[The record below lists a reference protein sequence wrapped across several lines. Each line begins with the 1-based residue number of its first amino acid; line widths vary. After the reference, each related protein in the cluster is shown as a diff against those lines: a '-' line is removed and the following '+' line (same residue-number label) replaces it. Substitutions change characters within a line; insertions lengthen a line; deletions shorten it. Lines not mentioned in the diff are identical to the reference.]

1 MNIYFIY
8 RKSQKN
14 LGSVKMRVFQLKDM
28 IASKNIDVKIKGI
41 HSSKISLY
49 HYYWLAFIK
58 RSSILIF
65 NKDAID
71 RAPIKML
78 SLLRSKNIKVA
89 LDVLDKDLN
98 RFNYN
103 KIDYLIAS
111 SNRQYEYLKNV
122 VRSSNLQIE
131 VLYIPHQADLRL
143 KKIGTKPTFYRR
155 KNKKVF
161 YFGEHTNLYC
171 PTEYL
176 GEINIIPYNGIMAD
190 EEIQEIRNYNFQ
202 YCIRGPQQNTSL
214 YIFKPITKII
224 NSYYLSSLPII
235 SFDMDDAVKVLGA
248 DYPFTLQSYSD
259 EGFRSLF
266 ECINNPTDADIKKAK
281 ESMKKLNEHCGFDAV
296 TDYFTTAIR
305 TIGKQN

>member
-1 MNIYFIY
+1 MSIYFIY
-8 RKSQKN
+8 RRSQKN
-14 LGSVKMRVFQLKDM
+14 LGSVRMRVFQLKDI

-41 HSSKISLY
+41 YSSKIPLY
-49 HYYWLAFIK
+49 HYYWSAFIK

-71 RAPIKML
+71 RAPIKTL
-78 SLLRSKNIKVA
+78 SLLRSKNIKVV

-122 VRSSNLQIE
+122 VRSSNLPVE
-131 VLYIPHQADLRL
+131 VLYIPHQADIRL
-143 KKIGTKPTFYRR
+143 NKNGTKPNFYKR

-161 YFGEHTNLYC
+161 YFGEHTNIYC
-171 PTEYL
+171 PTKYL
-176 GEINIIPYNGIMAD
+176 NEVNIIPYEGVMTD
-190 EEIQEIRNYNFQ
+190 KEIQEMEKYDFQ

-224 NSYYLSSLPII
+224 NSYYLGSLPII

-266 ECINNPTDADIKKAK
+266 ECINNPTGADIKKAK
-281 ESMKKLNEHCGFDAV
+281 ESMKKLNEHYGFDAV
-296 TDYFTTAIR
+296 KDCFINAIR
-305 TIGKQN
+305 TIEKQN